1 MYPSCTEA
9 SGEAA
14 RSRVAPFGHVGVYTA
29 QSLSLA
35 CTSPLTR
42 RREKQ
47 VPAGLRDIGHG
58 MLPTMESYA
67 PSFPGPVFDSQ
78 IALQSLLQRVDFLE
92 AALKQALQPEN
103 LSTSADGFYPV
114 APQLSHLAL
123 AQNMY
128 AGSRGFLVPPL
139 LSAAGQTGP
148 THELANTLQ
157 TALTRAHLLALAHS
171 VGLHESTPGLS
182 AGHPGHASKASSNCE
197 ARRADIKEL
206 PSDKKPPVA
215 SEDGCTSDSS
225 SSVSGK
231 NSTPR
236 PTARLAP
243 ARKQTGGHRSQWS
256 AEEHQRFLAGLAR
269 FGPKDKGPACA
280 KNGARVSVGLGPG
293 VAEVIA
299 VVVGTRNVSQ
309 VRSHAQ
315 KYFLRQ
321 TRVQSDGTQSNA

>member
-1 MYPSCTEA
+1 
-9 SGEAA
+9 
-14 RSRVAPFGHVGVYTA
+14 
-29 QSLSLA
+29 
-35 CTSPLTR
+35 
-42 RREKQ
+42 
-47 VPAGLRDIGHG
+47 

-171 VGLHESTPGLS
+171 VGLHES
-182 AGHPGHASKASSNCE
+182 CE